1 MPPVV
6 ATIIVHFQSQA
17 EWALDDLAAVMEV
30 PADVVKRRIAYW
42 QGQGM
47 SGWGVGQYIV
57 LRSEILVEIYDE
69 KSK

>member
-6 ATIIVHFQSQA
+6 ATIILHFQSQA

-42 QGQGM
+42 QSQGM
-47 SGWGVGQYIV
+47 SGCGVGQYVV
-57 LRSEILVEIYDE
+57 LRSELVIEICD
-69 KSK
+69 

>member
-6 ATIIVHFQSQA
+6 ATIILHFQSQA
-17 EWALDDLAAVMEV
+17 EWTLDDLAAVMEV

-47 SGWGVGQYIV
+47 SGCGVGQYVV
-57 LRSEILVEIYDE
+57 LRSELLIEIYY
-69 KSK
+69 